1 MTAFVGEG
9 DESAGAVELGDVDAD
24 IVESIGTL
32 AIRLVA
38 AGTEDGTELS
48 L

>member
-9 DESAGAVELGDVDAD
+9 DEGAGGTVGAD

>member
-1 MTAFVGEG
+1 MAAFVGEG
-9 DESAGAVELGDVDAD
+9 DEGAGAVELGNVGAD

-38 AGTEDGTELS
+38 AGTED
-48 L
+48 